1 MHEYHLRRVG
11 RQDERL
17 LYHWVSDSEVRKN
30 SFHTGEITWQEHERW
45 FHEHFVSEQCDM
57 FILEYE
63 GNPVG
68 QVRIDWQGDRGEIDY
83 SIGRNFRGLG
93 YGTKMLQMVEKK
105 TNKGRWLYA
114 EVKKQNKASNHIFE
128 QLGYKKKQEDNIYV
142 YEKRIEQNE
151 RKDN

>member
-1 MHEYHLRRVG
+1 MHDYCLRRVES
-11 RQDERL
+11 RDKEL
-17 LYHWVSDSEVRKN
+17 LYHWVTDSEVRQN

-57 FILEYE
+57 FILEYG
-63 GNPVG
+63 GNAVG

-83 SIGRNFRGLG
+83 SISRNFRGLG

-105 TNKGRWLYA
+105 LNRGHWLYA
-114 EVKKQNKASNHIFE
+114 EVKKQNKASNRIFE
-128 QLGYKKKQEDNIYV
+128 QLSYKKKQEDNIYV
-142 YEKRIEQNE
+142 YEKRIKRNE